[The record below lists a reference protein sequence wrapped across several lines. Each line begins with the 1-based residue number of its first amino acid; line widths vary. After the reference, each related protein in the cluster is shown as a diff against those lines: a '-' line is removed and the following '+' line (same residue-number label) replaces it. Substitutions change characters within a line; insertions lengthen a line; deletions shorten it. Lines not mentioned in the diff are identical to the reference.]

1 MNIAEYKR
9 DVWGREV
16 LLGASWELLW
26 VVIALAFTFIALH
39 AIVMA
44 TRKRDPKPSDQGT
57 RVARHAG
64 IDRLFH
70 WVMAVSVFVLLLTG
84 VLPIV
89 GIEFSWLTIHWIAG
103 LVFTAVCLFHI
114 LRAIFAQDLLSMWIG
129 PKDFKE
135 PFDEAVKPGKYSFA
149 QKSMHAAVTVLS
161 IVVIGSGLTM
171 FAMIDTPWWDRTNS
185 LSEATLGWMF
195 LLHGLST
202 LALIAVISLHVY
214 FGLRPE
220 KLFYTRSMIKGWISE
235 DELKANHDPAQWTP
249 EESA

>member
-44 TRKRDPKPSDQGT
+44 TRKRDPKPSGEGT

-64 IDRLFH
+64 IDRVFH
-70 WVMAVSVFVLLLTG
+70 WVMAISVFVLLLTG

-103 LVFTAVCLFHI
+103 LVFTAVCVFHI

-135 PFDEAVKPGKYSFA
+135 PFDSSVKPGKYSFA
-149 QKSMHAAVTVLS
+149 QKSMHMAVTVLS

-171 FAMIDTPWWDRTNS
+171 FAMIDTPWWERTNS
-185 LSEATLGWMF
+185 LSEATLG
-195 LLHGLST
+195 
-202 LALIAVISLHVY
+202 
-214 FGLRPE
+214 
-220 KLFYTRSMIKGWISE
+220 
-235 DELKANHDPAQWTP
+235 
-249 EESA
+249 